1 MFEKFEMKS
10 NVLSSPSQ
18 PIAAEDEA
26 RAISAWLPEAAGND
40 PARLLSL
47 AAGPSRRL
55 GELVADAKPSRPSL
69 VAEALEEA
77 RISGRKIGEALVD
90 RGVITPAERDTMLE
104 FQRHQRREA
113 PTEDRL
119 RLGRILVSQ
128 GHITDSQL
136 KEALERQRQTGRPL
150 GEELV
155 AQERITKEVLQLALG
170 MQRRLVVGALV
181 AALTMVNPGAVT
193 PAEAARS
200 ATQSLDFKITI
211 PRIMRLQVLRQIENL
226 EITQQDV
233 ARGYVEVASGSL
245 LEVTANTQWDV
256 SFAPNGGIARSARVR
271 SFANDIV
278 VGPEGGVLAR
288 LRPMSRATM
297 FDLSYR
303 FDLAPGVSPG
313 TYPWPLTVSAHAA

>member
-1 MFEKFEMKS
+1 MKS
-10 NVLSSPSQ
+10 NALLTPSQ
-18 PIAAEDEA
+18 PNAAEDET
-26 RAISAWLPEAAGND
+26 RAISAWLPEAAGNN
-40 PARLLSL
+40 PVRLLSL
-47 AAGPSRRL
+47 AAGPPQRL
-55 GELVADAKPSRPSL
+55 GELVADAKPSRASL

-77 RISGRKIGEALVD
+77 RSSGRKIGEALVE

-104 FQRHQRREA
+104 FQRRQRREA

-128 GHITDSQL
+128 GYITDLQL
-136 KEALERQRQTGRPL
+136 KEALEKQRQTGRHL

-155 AQERITKEVLQLALG
+155 AQERITEEVLHLALG

-181 AALTMVNPGAVT
+181 AALAMVSPGAIT

-211 PRIMRLQVLRQIENL
+211 PRIMRLQVLRQNESL
-226 EITQQDV
+226 EITPQDV

-256 SFAPNGGIARSARVR
+256 SFVPNGGIARSARVKG
-271 SFANDIV
+271 FANDVV
-278 VGPEGGVLAR
+278 VGPQGGVLAR

-303 FDLAPGVSPG
+303 FDLEPGVSPG
-313 TYPWPLTVSAHAA
+313 TYPWPLMVSAHAA